1 MCLLALT
8 IDEQIKSIEE
18 EIEKTQY
25 NKKTQG
31 HIGLLKAKIARL
43 KMEQE
48 KRRAASGG
56 GGQGYSVKKSG
67 NATVALVGF
76 PSVGKSTLL
85 TKLTGAKSDV
95 AAYAFTTLDVIPGL
109 MTYKFAKIQI
119 LDMPGLIRDASK
131 GKAEAEKF

>member
-1 MCLLALT
+1 MVCLLALT
-8 IDEQIKSIEE
+8 IDEQIKAIEE

-56 GGQGYSVKKSG
+56 VSFPHGPGG
-67 NATVALVGF
+67 
-76 PSVGKSTLL
+76 
-85 TKLTGAKSDV
+85 GAV
-95 AAYAFTTLDVIPGL
+95 YL
-109 MTYKFAKIQI
+109 
-119 LDMPGLIRDASK
+119 
-131 GKAEAEKF
+131 